1 MQGFRNYGVDV
12 HKNPNNPSIVVDL
25 MPPQYTGMGPHSP
38 PDSPK
43 SKGMKEYILIFHL
56 NKMSNTDN
64 SQEPSFLHRLIIVTS
79 CVGTNYCNYSK
90 IS

>member
-43 SKGMKEYILIFHL
+43 SKGMVINTYLSKNNIDQV
-56 NKMSNTDN
+56 SN
-64 SQEPSFLHRLIIVTS
+64 
-79 CVGTNYCNYSK
+79 
-90 IS
+90 